1 MLCKTNFFLYLLIS
15 VILFMNYLGK
25 NGIEISA
32 MKTHGDCLASGYES
46 LSFLRKLINHQH
58 FEQASLI

>member
-1 MLCKTNFFLYLLIS
+1 MRFPFFLIYPHTS
-15 VILFMNYLGK
+15 VVFIMNNLGK

-32 MKTHGDCLASGYES
+32 MKTHGDCLASGFES

-58 FEQASLI
+58 FEQVSLI

>member
-1 MLCKTNFFLYLLIS
+1 
-15 VILFMNYLGK
+15 MNYLGK